1 MFLHEVADEQGIT
14 FETFKV
20 DFLRDIEK
28 DEEFY
33 MEYGDQ
39 PGDESSKGEESEVS
53 EDESS
58 KGEESGE
65 KSGVESSKGEK
76 SGEKSGVES
85 SNIEES
91 GEKSGVEESKVNFEE
106 DRVQK
111 WFNHIREAKQSPRFD
126 DSQLL
131 R

>member
-1 MFLHEVADEQGIT
+1 MFIREVADKQGIT

-65 KSGVESSKGEK
+65 KSGVESSKGE
-76 SGEKSGVES
+76 
-85 SNIEES
+85 ES

-106 DRVQK
+106 YIVQK
-111 WFNHIREAKQSPRFD
+111 WCNHIREAKQSPRFD